1 MGPESA
7 EGRPG
12 RGKGR
17 DMAFGKG
24 KGGKRREGPRRPSRV
39 CMVLMTLLA
48 VVLAAVA
55 VVTFV
60 VEPFFGSVNMRLAG
74 KASDDTAVA
83 AQQASADI
91 TEEVESEGAIL
102 LKNDGVLPMASA
114 GKVNVFGST
123 VDDLSYGG
131 TGSGSGDTSANVDLY
146 AAFEQAGFE
155 VNPDLKSFYEQNAQ
169 SAQDMGVV
177 GTDWNLYE
185 LPMSDYPADLLDGA
199 KSYSDTAVVV
209 ITRKG
214 GEGFDLPLDMAD
226 YTGSEAGRSYLELTP
241 NEEALL
247 AEAEGSYENVV
258 VVLNSPNAM
267 ELGFL
272 DNDAIDAALWI
283 GTPGSTGMNAVADIL
298 AGKVNPSG
306 RTTDTFAYDVT
317 SAPSYYTMGGH
328 DYTNTSY
335 ADQTLFGGTGDA
347 ESAGEYHF
355 VNYNEGIYVGYRYY
369 ETAAADGFI
378 DYASTVQY
386 PFGYGL
392 SYTTFDQTLD
402 SVAEADGTVTAQ
414 VTVTNTGSVAGK
426 DVVQLYVHAPYTQ
439 GGIEKPEVQLAAFDK
454 TKLLEPGESQQVT
467 LTFDLEDQASYDYS
481 GIKAQGGAYVLEAG
495 DYEVRLQSNSHDVI
509 ASQTINVAADKIY
522 NDANDGARTSDAVT
536 ATNQF
541 DDMTEGCDF
550 TMVSR
555 ADWAGTFPK
564 EMTPAEVEA
573 SDGLKAALDEA
584 FTDDGLEAGEG
595 DDITV
600 ANHGLKLSDMAGLD
614 YDDPKWDQLLE
625 QLSVGD
631 MMDLVGNGGWG
642 THAIGSIGKSFYVD
656 CDGPAGVN
664 NLVAGVNGN
673 QFTGASVVAATW
685 NAELAQHVGEAMGA
699 EAAAYHVAGL
709 YGPACNIHRSPFS
722 GRNFEYPSEDPYI
735 SGVITSA
742 EVKGINSKGLYT
754 YVKHLV
760 ANDQEANRDNGGLV
774 TWLNEQALREIYLRP
789 FQIVVQDGGT
799 TGIMSSFNRLGATP
813 TAHSA
818 ALLKGVLR
826 GEWGFQGCVITDCVM
841 SASTQNIDRSLR
853 AGNDLVLTFLGNMQ
867 AGSATKD
874 TVAGHQALREASH
887 NILYMVANSNA
898 AQTAYPMPYSWVVAI
913 RVAQAAIAAL
923 FVLYYVRRHK
933 NLKKWR
939 QWHEEHD
946 EQ

>member
-1 MGPESA
+1 
-7 EGRPG
+7 
-12 RGKGR
+12 
-17 DMAFGKG
+17 MARK
-24 KGGKRREGPRRPSRV
+24 KKEGPRRPSRIA
-39 CMVLMTLLA
+39 MVLMTLLA
-48 VVLAAVA
+48 VILVA
-55 VVTFV
+55 VGALTFIA
-60 VEPFFGSVNMRLAG
+60 EPFFGSAQMVLGG
-74 KASDDTAVA
+74 KASDEAAVA
-83 AQQASADI
+83 AQEASAQI
-91 TEEVESEGAIL
+91 TQEVESEGAIL
-102 LKNDGVLPMASA
+102 LKNDGVLPMTGA

-131 TGSGSGDTSANVDLY
+131 TGSGSGDSSANVNLY
-146 AAFEQAGFE
+146 QAFEQAGFE

-169 SAQDMGVV
+169 SAQNMGLV

-185 LPMSDYPADLLDGA
+185 LPMSDYPADLLAGA
-199 KSYSDTAVVV
+199 RDYSDTAIVV

-214 GEGFDLPLDMAD
+214 GEGWDLPLDMAD

-247 AEAEGSYENVV
+247 AEVEGSYENVV
-258 VVLNSPNAM
+258 LVLNSPNAM
-267 ELGFL
+267 ELGFV
-272 DNDAIDAALWI
+272 DSDAIDAALWI
-283 GTPGSTGMNAVADIL
+283 GTPGSRGMNAVADIL

-317 SAPSYYTMGGH
+317 SAPSYYTMGSH
-328 DYTNTSY
+328 DYTNTAY
-335 ADQTLFGGTGDA
+335 ADGTLFGGTGDA
-347 ESAGEYHF
+347 ESAGIYHF

-402 SVAEADGTVTAQ
+402 SVSESAGTVTAH

-426 DVVQLYVHAPYTQ
+426 DVVQLYVHAPYTL

-454 TKLLEPGESQQVT
+454 TKLLEPGESQT
-467 LTFDLEDQASYDYS
+467 LELTFNMEDQASYDYS

-509 ASQTINVAADKIY
+509 DSAVVNVPADRIY
-522 NDANDGARTSDAVT
+522 NDANDGARSSELVA

-550 TMVSR
+550 TMLSR
-555 ADWAGTFPK
+555 ADWAGTFPT

-573 SDGLKAALDEA
+573 TDE
-584 FTDDGLEAGEG
+584 FNQTLNSYLSGDGLEAGEG
-595 DDITV
+595 EDITF

-625 QLSVGD
+625 QLSVND
-631 MMDLVGNGGWG
+631 MVDLVGNGGWG
-642 THAIGSIGKSFYVD
+642 THAISSISKPALID

-664 NLVAGVNGN
+664 NMIGAVKGN
-673 QFTGASVVAATW
+673 QFTGASVLAATW
-685 NAELAQHVGEAMGA
+685 NVELAQRVGEAMGA

-722 GRNFEYPSEDPYI
+722 GRNFEYPSEDPFI
-735 SGVITSA
+735 SGMITAA
-742 EVKGINSKGLYT
+742 ESKGINSKGVYS
-754 YVKHLV
+754 YFKHFV
-760 ANDQEANRDNGGLV
+760 ANDQETNRDNGGLV
-774 TWLNEQALREIYLRP
+774 TWLNEQALREIYMRP
-789 FQIVVQDGGT
+789 FQIVVQDGDT
-799 TGIMSSFNRLGATP
+799 TAVMTSFNRLGVVP
-813 TAHSA
+813 TAESPE
-818 ALLKGVLR
+818 LLQNVLR
-826 GEWGFQGCVITDCVM
+826 GEWGFHGCVITDCVM
-841 SASTQNIDRSLR
+841 AATTQNIDRSLR
-853 AGNDLVLTFLGNMQ
+853 AGNDLILTFLGNMQ
-867 AGSATKD
+867 AGTATRD
-874 TVAGHQALREASH
+874 TVAGHHALRAASH

-898 AQTAYPMPYSWVVAI
+898 LQTCYPMPYGWVI
-913 RVAQAAIAAL
+913 GLRVIQVVLVAL

-939 QWHEEHD
+939 TWHAEHD
-946 EQ
+946 AK